1 MMRRRTKAGLIALP
15 GTVIA
20 TLVAVK
26 LIGMVLVFGQVA
38 AAYEREDF
46 ASATSLAR
54 WLTVVNVIDPWKAH
68 LAVGDGLAGQGLDA
82 DAQAEFERALG
93 LAAPR
98 DQCPIRVNLSL
109 VLERQGDAV
118 IAADPSKRDEASAFY
133 DQALVVIDEADESC
147 LQPPPDGEDG
157 TDDELSESEQRLT
170 EKQEALAEEPSDD
183 QDDQADDQPAPDGSP
198 SDATVEQLEEKLRDA
213 GQDRSDQQTAERTP
227 ADPDYVDKPW

>member
-20 TLVAVK
+20 TVVAVK
-26 LIGMVLVFGQVA
+26 LIGMVFVAGQVA

-54 WLTVVNVIDPWKAH
+54 WLTVVNVIEPWKAH
-68 LAVGDGLAGQGLDA
+68 LAVGDGLAGQALDS
-82 DAQAEFERALG
+82 DAQLEFERALG
-93 LAAPR
+93 LAAPE
-98 DQCPIRVNLSL
+98 DQCPVRVNLSL

-118 IAADPSKRDEASAFY
+118 VEGDPTSRDEASAFY
-133 DQALVVIDEADESC
+133 DEALEVIDEADESC
-147 LQPPPDGEDG
+147 RRPPRSGEDG
-157 TDDELSESEQRLT
+157 TDDELSQTKQRLS
-170 EKQEALAEEPSDD
+170 EKKDALSEPSEGELE
-183 QDDQADDQPAPDGSP
+183 ADDGQPKPDGSP

-227 ADPDYVDKPW
+227 ADPDYVEKPW

>member
-20 TLVAVK
+20 TVVAVK
-26 LIGMVLVFGQVA
+26 LIGMMLVFGQVA
-38 AAYEREDF
+38 AAYEREDY

-98 DQCPIRVNLSL
+98 DQCPVRVNLSL

-118 IAADPSKRDEASAFY
+118 IAADPSNRDEASAFY
-133 DQALVVIDEADESC
+133 DEALVVIDDADQSC
-147 LQPPPDGEDG
+147 LQPPAAGQDG
-157 TDDELSESEQRLT
+157 TDDELSESDERLT
-170 EKQEALAEEPSDD
+170 EKKEALADDPADEDDKADGQPS
-183 QDDQADDQPAPDGSP
+183 PDGSP
-198 SDATVEQLEEKLRDA
+198 SDASVEQLEEKLRDA

-227 ADPDYVDKPW
+227 SDPDYVDKPW

>member
-20 TLVAVK
+20 TVVAVK
-26 LIGMVLVFGQVA
+26 LIGMMLVFGQVA
-38 AAYEREDF
+38 AAYEREDY

-98 DQCPIRVNLSL
+98 DQCPVRVNLSL

-118 IAADPSKRDEASAFY
+118 IAADPSNRDEASAFY
-133 DQALVVIDEADESC
+133 DEALVVIDDADQSC
-147 LQPPPDGEDG
+147 LQPPADGQDG
-157 TDDELSESEQRLT
+157 TDDELSESDERLT
-170 EKQEALAEEPSDD
+170 EKKEALADDPADEDDKADGQPS
-183 QDDQADDQPAPDGSP
+183 PDGSP
-198 SDATVEQLEEKLRDA
+198 SDASVEQLEEKLRDA

>member
-15 GTVIA
+15 FTVIA
-20 TLVAVK
+20 TVVAVK
-26 LIGMVLVFGQVA
+26 LIGMVLISGQVA
-38 AAYEREDF
+38 AAFEKQDY

-68 LAVGDGLAGQGLDA
+68 FAVGDGLAGQGLDP
-82 DAQAEFERALG
+82 DAQGEFETALG

-98 DQCPIRVNLSL
+98 DQCPVRVNLSL

-118 IAADPSKRDEASAFY
+118 IEQDASKRDEASAFY
-133 DQALVVIDEADESC
+133 DEALEVIDDAADSC
-147 LQPPPDGEDG
+147 RQPSATGEDG
-157 TDDELSESEQRLT
+157 TDEQLSDSEERLT
-170 EKQEALAEEPSDD
+170 EKKQALQEPSEEETEP
-183 QDDQADDQPAPDGSP
+183 AEDQPQPDGSP